1 MSDLP
6 TTPKKTVRRKKAA
19 NAPEPT
25 GPGSSGPTCGHD
37 GNCTANACAV
47 TYAGPVSR
55 LHDHHM
61 IRASR
66 GTTHIWPAAVITS
79 LALLVTGTVAFYS
92 VDAAQDQRSAALQK
106 QAANRGDI
114 QKIVEQLNRIERMT
128 ADILKTVKP
137 EPSAEE
143 MMKKMDNRA
152 VEEKVTEAAQ

>member
-6 TTPKKTVRRKKAA
+6 TTPKKTVRRKKAGSTPIP
-19 NAPEPT
+19 N
-25 GPGSSGPTCGHD
+25 GPGSQSPVCGHD
-37 GNCTANACAV
+37 GNCTTHACAV

-61 IRASR
+61 ITASR

-92 VDAAQDQRSAALQK
+92 VSAAEDQHTSALQK
-106 QAANRGDI
+106 QAANRADI
-114 QKIVEQLNRIERMT
+114 ERVVEQLNRIERMT

-137 EPSAEE
+137 EPSAED
-143 MMKKMDNRA
+143 MMKKMDGRI
-152 VEEKVTEAAQ
+152 EEIKNDGATE

>member
-19 NAPEPT
+19 STPIPT

-37 GNCTANACAV
+37 GNCTTNACAV

-92 VDAAQDQRSAALQK
+92 VNAAEDERTAALQR
-106 QAANRGDI
+106 QGANRADV

-128 ADILKTVKP
+128 SDILLTVKP
-137 EPSAEE
+137 ELSAED
-143 MMKKMDNRA
+143 MMKKMDNREI
-152 VEEKVTEAAQ
+152 EEKVSEAGE

>member
-19 NAPEPT
+19 STPIPT
-25 GPGSSGPTCGHD
+25 GPGSSDPTCGHD

-55 LHDHHM
+55 LHDHHV

-66 GTTHIWPAAVITS
+66 GTTHIWQAAVITS

-92 VDAAQDQRSAALQK
+92 VDAAQDQRAAALQK
-106 QAANRGDI
+106 QAANRADT

-128 ADILKTVKP
+128 TDILLIVKP
-137 EPSAEE
+137 ELSAED
-143 MMKKMDNRA
+143 MMKKMDNRG
-152 VEEKVTEAAQ
+152 VEEKVSESAQ